1 MLVAV
6 TGGSGKIGRSVLREL
21 LEHDH
26 EVINLDRSPPPIKNA
41 SGEPGSEPAGGP
53 GGGPGPYRQVDLC
66 NFEDLTGVLKDFPID
81 AVVHLANWASVGLVS
96 DARTYSDNVS
106 ATFNLFQ
113 ASADLGIQRVLYA
126 SSNHVYGLAGAPP
139 AFLPLTE
146 DHPLCAVSAYG
157 LSKVAGEQAADCF
170 VRNRNMT
177 ILSFRLLGIRTPSEM
192 HGEIAQVRERPE
204 EKSYLLWTRCD
215 VRDAAMAFRLALE
228 KKDLASG
235 PYNITGSSI
244 VLERPTEELLEE
256 FFGAKT
262 EVRASLPGRASP
274 FSIEK
279 ANRELGYT
287 PRFDWSE
294 SNRFPE

>member
-1 MLVAV
+1 MFVAV
-6 TGGSGKIGRSVLREL
+6 TGGSGKIGRYVLREL
-21 LEHDH
+21 LAHDH
-26 EVINLDRSPPPIKNA
+26 EVVNLDRSPPPVNNP
-41 SGEPGSEPAGGP
+41 SGEPAAEA
-53 GGGPGPYRQVDLC
+53 GPYRQVDLC
-66 NFEDLTGVLKDFPID
+66 NFEDLIGVLKAFPID

-96 DARTYSDNVS
+96 DSRTYSDNVS

-146 DHPLCAVSAYG
+146 DHPLNPVSAYG
-157 LSKVAGEQAADCF
+157 LSKVAGEQGADYF
-170 VRNRNMT
+170 VRNRDMT
-177 ILSFRLLGIRTPSEM
+177 VLSFRLLGIRTPSEM
-192 HGEIAQVRERPE
+192 PGEIAQVTERPE

-235 PYNITGSSI
+235 PYNITGSNI
-244 VLERPTEELLEE
+244 VLERPTEDLVKE
-256 FFGAKT
+256 FFGTRT
-262 EVRASLPGRASP
+262 EVRAPLPDQASP
-274 FSIEK
+274 ISIEK
-279 ANRELGYT
+279 ANREFGYL

-294 SNRFPE
+294 STQFLE

>member
-1 MLVAV
+1 MFVAV
-6 TGGSGKIGRSVLREL
+6 TGGSGKIGRYVLREL
-21 LEHDH
+21 LAHDH
-26 EVINLDRSPPPIKNA
+26 EVVNLDRSPPLVNNP
-41 SGEPGSEPAGGP
+41 SGES
-53 GGGPGPYRQVDLC
+53 GPYQQVDLC
-66 NFEDLTGVLKDFPID
+66 NYEDLTGVLNAFPID

-139 AFLPLTE
+139 IFLPLTE
-146 DHPLCAVSAYG
+146 DHPLCPVSAYG
-157 LSKVAGEQAADCF
+157 LSKVAGEQAANYF

-192 HGEIAQVRERPE
+192 PGEIAQVRERAE

-215 VRDAAMAFRLALE
+215 VRDAAIAFRLALE

-235 PYNITGSSI
+235 PYNITGSRI

-256 FFGAKT
+256 FFGTRT
-262 EVRASLPGRASP
+262 EMRASLPGHSSP
-274 FSIEK
+274 LSIEK
-279 ANRELGYT
+279 ANRELGYL

-294 SNRFPE
+294 RNRFPE